1 MGDFF
6 ATFSSSSSGWQF
18 MWIIL
23 IFFVAMIAISIERLI
38 YVFGKANINAGRF
51 MAEIRKLVAA
61 GDFKKAIALCKSGS
75 EKALPQVIIAALV
88 EAEKREFVDFRT
100 VQNAVDEAS
109 LSVIPKLGKR
119 TGWLAVLSN
128 VATLTGLLGTIFG
141 LVVAFKAVGD
151 PKVAAAGGGTTML
164 AQGIAIAM
172 FTTLWGLIV
181 AIPGLLVYTVV
192 NNKTQAILDDI
203 DEHSVKLIHLLTG
216 GK

>member
-1 MGDFF
+1 MSDFF
-6 ATFSSSSSGWQF
+6 GAFGTAMSGWQF
-18 MWIIL
+18 MWVIL
-23 IFFVAMIAISIERLI
+23 IFFVGMIAISIERLI
-38 YVFGKANINAGRF
+38 YVYVKANVNAERF

-75 EKALPQVIIAALV
+75 ERALPQVVMAALV

-109 LSVIPKLGKR
+109 LSVIPKLGQR
-119 TGWLAVLSN
+119 TPWLAVLAN

-141 LVVAFKAVGD
+141 LIVAFKAVGD
-151 PKVAAAGGGTTML
+151 PKVMAAGGGTTML
-164 AQGIAIAM
+164 ANGIAIAM
-172 FTTLWGLIV
+172 LTTLWGLIV
-181 AIPGLLVYTVV
+181 AIPGLLVYTLL
-192 NNKTQAILDDI
+192 NTKTQAILDDI